1 MNKKQ
6 LYYAL
11 GGKKTRK
18 ALAKA
23 EQEFLDTLPYD
34 EGTVLR
40 RGKLFD
46 KGGWW
51 NTTKDIFKTSFDNM
65 GKDTNALAAIST
77 ATPALFDGIQAI
89 NNAKTYEDVKNQRDN
104 YNRSLLTG
112 ISDNDALMQ
121 AASNLSYAGYGDYDP
136 SMFGG
141 QDVSE
146 IAGNTLS
153 AAVNGVMT
161 TKSPWGALF
170 GLLPAGAGIFRNSR
184 ANKEVR
190 KANADI
196 PAYNRGLNAQLAS
209 VAENVDMK
217 NDRLALQAMMN
228 DPFFALGGETRTHGS
243 DFTNGLTFINEGGSH
258 EENPNEGVQVGTDE
272 EGTPNL
278 VEEGESIW
286 NNDYV
291 FSKRLKVPTEISTKY
306 KLGGDMSFA
315 DAVEKLTRE
324 SRVRPNDPISN
335 ATNNIILAELRD
347 SQEQIRGKIQ
357 QEAAQKYVE
366 AYNQDALLQSLAG
379 MNGMMSPQEGG
390 IEMQV
395 PQQGQEM
402 LPPGMAFGGN
412 LFVQGGPKGSQKKV
426 VREPDGM
433 YAAIDIN
440 GKKHYY
446 EDEDEAIEMQNFFNN
461 AMASNDTAAA
471 RAEREAKVAA
481 EKASDAAREK
491 RNQERRQREQA
502 TVKEATTARLTTTK
516 QESSPIKKNQIQR
529 KQIGTRADGSPRY
542 QYAVMNQYG
551 KPQTFYSLDE
561 AVAFRDSN
569 TFKNANGDW
578 QTSDGKTFKTQN
590 EAFYHQYT
598 ELALKNNQNNKQP
611 STRNNSSTAT
621 RSTEVTQNFN
631 DKPQGPAKT
640 TDSPDLPDPKV
651 VAQRKAAAEEYK
663 KAAGDKFSQTKYN
676 DIASGKTAYTP
687 SKPSSGQA
695 GQGNPD
701 WIPYNREIN
710 GKDYEAKEDYQNFI
724 KYMDSI
730 EGTKEAQDWIN
741 HINEEIAK
749 KGSKR
754 RIKSFAEWRD
764 LALDG
769 KVGPVH
775 EYTAKAAAEFKQNV
789 DKRKAESPK
798 LEAPTNLKEVPTGA
812 TAEKTPEIQ
821 FPESNYSGDKVTYDQ
836 PIEEENGLHPA
847 TVASGVQSLIDTFTT
862 PDFSNAD
869 AVIDE
874 ARKIG
879 TPINIPVETIGNY
892 RRRNPFDEKYLVN
905 MANANRA
912 AALRSMDNTTGGNQG
927 ARLANVLNYFNQR
940 DLGEVARQAYLAN
953 RADDAQVAEFNRGTD
968 LQNMAAINQRN
979 ATQAQLNS
987 HRQQAAFN
995 GIAHG
1000 YSMRQ
1005 NIQDRWD
1012 QNSGLTQSTF
1022 IQNLE
1027 NEDKNREILRWMNF
1041 LNDNIYRTDLYGKSE
1056 KENPHQT
1063 VQPAIV
1069 KAALQSQ
1076 PQVKAQPQATTP
1088 AVSIYDRPGEFNY
1101 NEWLE
1106 GLQNGTIA
1114 PEEGIPVS
1122 STRVPKVGE
1131 TPFADTDDYDTWI
1144 KQLQEGVKKFGG
1156 KKKSKKRRF

>member
-89 NNAKTYEDVKNQRDN
+89 TNAKTYEDVKNQRDN

-121 AASNLSYAGYGDYDP
+121 AASNLSYASYGDYDP

-153 AAVNGVMT
+153 AAANGVMT

-170 GLLPAGAGIFRNSR
+170 GVIPAGAGIFRNSR

-190 KANADI
+190 RANADI
-196 PAYNRGLNAQLAS
+196 PTYNRGLNAQLAS

-258 EENPNEGVQVGTDE
+258 EENPNEGVQVGVDE

-347 SQEQIRGKIQ
+347 SQEQIRGRIQ
-357 QEAAQKYVE
+357 QEAAQKYAE

-390 IEMQV
+390 IEMQM

-402 LPPGMAFGGN
+402 MPPGFAFGGN
-412 LFVQGGPKGSQKKV
+412 LFVQGGDKNTQKSVKQDPTTGAYV
-426 VREPDGM
+426 AYAQDGTP
-433 YAAIDIN
+433 YI
-440 GKKHYY
+440 YSTF
-446 EDEDEAIEMQNFFNN
+446 EEAVEQQNKLNEV
-461 AMASNDTAAA
+461 AAA
-471 RAEREAKVAA
+471 KDTQKRRQEAAEAKAKEEARQA
-481 EKASDAAREK
+481 ELKRLDAAREQ
-491 RNQERRQREQA
+491 RNQERRQREQTA
-502 TVKEATTARLTTTK
+502 TREAVTARAASTK
-516 QESSPIKKNQIQR
+516 QEAQSTKKNQIQR
-529 KQIGTRADGSPRY
+529 RQIGTRADGSPRY

-569 TFKNANGDW
+569 AFKNANGEW

-611 STRNNSSTAT
+611 STRSNSSTAT
-621 RSTEVTQNFN
+621 RSTETTQNFN
-631 DKPQGPAKT
+631 DKSQGPAKT
-640 TDSPDLPDPKV
+640 ADSSDLPDPKV

-687 SKPSSGQA
+687 SKSSSGQT

-701 WIPYNREIN
+701 WIPYDKKIN
-710 GKDYEAKEDYQNFI
+710 GKDYEAQEDYQNFI

-730 EGTKEAQDWIN
+730 RGTKEAQDWID

-749 KGSKR
+749 TGSKR
-754 RIKSFAEWRD
+754 RIKDFDDWRQ

-775 EYTAKAAAEFKQNV
+775 EYTIKAAAEFKQNV
-789 DKRKAESPK
+789 DKRKADAPK

-836 PIEEENGLHPA
+836 PTEEENGLHPA

-1027 NEDKNREILRWMNF
+1027 NEDKNRQILNALNF
-1041 LNDNIYRTDLYGKSE
+1041 ILTNRVFGTG
-1056 KENPHQT
+1056 ENPWT
-1063 VQPAIV
+1063 GSTNTA
-1069 KAALQSQ
+1069 
-1076 PQVKAQPQATTP
+1076 AQPKESSAVPATT
-1088 AVSIYDRPGEFNY
+1088 V
-1101 NEWLE
+1101 
-1106 GLQNGTIA
+1106 T
-1114 PEEGIPVS
+1114 S
-1122 STRVPKVGE
+1122 STSSTPAQNVGYFE
-1131 TPFADTDDYDTWI
+1131 DAGD
-1144 KQLQEGVKKFGG
+1144 GVYKFDSQKLAEALASGNFKRGG
-1156 KKKSKKRRF
+1156 ALKNKKKRRF